1 MRTKKFNDEDIKY
14 YKFILS
20 KYGYHINILKSAA
33 DRNTFKINPDAPFVL
48 NISKNALRNDLFRA
62 LIALFSSYTD
72 WTFDENSFD
81 VNLTG
86 GLTGIKN
93 LYDQC
98 PDIVDFQNEGP
109 VIYSAVFFSKF
120 MMDALDGF
128 IVRDEGYYKIVS
140 LSSFVDAN
148 MLGDYWLEAHMS
160 YMFKVYNTTR
170 LPFTTTP
177 MDDFVGMPNQSLD
190 FKSDL
195 KSKFEFSGK
204 NLDIY
209 NVIKKLKKP
218 TSKFA
223 LGGPVS
229 KPLPSTNPFI
239 WDTEFQVGD
248 IVKIRIDMVG
258 RGIDY
263 TSDQNKYTVIEVNY
277 NKYAVRAENPSG
289 KMYILSNNGGGW
301 EGKDLELISNPVST
315 VTIPTQIGEIKVEV
329 EKKQYP
335 QDYGGDDFVVYK
347 CENIMENSKALQS
360 GTFLSAQ
367 SGTLKVEKKLIIDLS
382 IEEKFLISVN
392 IEDFYMTGV
401 ELSNT
406 DTLIKSY
413 EFLIKIFNLQ
423 KDSMEDYLKDFNWS
437 IYTKKI

>member
-1 MRTKKFNDEDIKY
+1 
-14 YKFILS
+14 
-20 KYGYHINILKSAA
+20 
-33 DRNTFKINPDAPFVL
+33 
-48 NISKNALRNDLFRA
+48 
-62 LIALFSSYTD
+62 
-72 WTFDENSFD
+72 
-81 VNLTG
+81 
-86 GLTGIKN
+86 
-93 LYDQC
+93 
-98 PDIVDFQNEGP
+98 
-109 VIYSAVFFSKF
+109 
-120 MMDALDGF
+120 
-128 IVRDEGYYKIVS
+128 
-140 LSSFVDAN
+140 
-148 MLGDYWLEAHMS
+148 
-160 YMFKVYNTTR
+160 
-170 LPFTTTP
+170 
-177 MDDFVGMPNQSLD
+177 
-190 FKSDL
+190 
-195 KSKFEFSGK
+195 
-204 NLDIY
+204 
-209 NVIKKLKKP
+209 
-218 TSKFA
+218 
-223 LGGPVS
+223 
-229 KPLPSTNPFI
+229 
-239 WDTEFQVGD
+239 
-248 IVKIRIDMVG
+248 MVG

-335 QDYGGDDFVVYK
+335 QDYAGDDFVVYK

-406 DTLIKSY
+406 DTIIKSY
-413 EFLIKIFNLQ
+413 EFLIKTFNLQ